1 MTKFLLK
8 RLRLAKGKPV
18 FTSEL
23 ALRFAR
29 DHDVDLSLVTRAE
42 LMDRVGRRLC
52 FMTAEGVVRRHHS
65 PTTTGMGSWSLVAD
79 NQDELQT

>member
-52 FMTAEGVVRRHHS
+52 VM
-65 PTTTGMGSWSLVAD
+65 TTTGMGSWSLVAD